1 MNNISN
7 NISTNKFETFTGAL
21 PIAPVK
27 LSGLYK
33 IFVDKNNILYFD
45 DYNGRRIK
53 IDKSNK
59 FLPQLA
65 NFLKTSTTLENKNKL
80 KYGGFRYDK
89 ELTYHCPLYLHNET
103 LPKYFQISR
112 IENKTITNSLDL
124 HKYNELILLV
134 DLKKIGLFD
143 IFEEVSNNYDYILT
157 YNLDDSNIT
166 INGFSVIEETNVK
179 KTFPILNNL
188 ANQPYLNVLN
198 NKILNT
204 FENEKIIFPRFI
216 NIEFEFQYINNIIP
230 FNNFFGFFSVGEFI
244 EKENFDDSKI
254 TVSLKEY
261 VNKIEYKQ
269 EKQLNQINDISYID
283 IISVN
288 SISRPKNKLPQLRLK
303 IDNIAPGDYIKIIH
317 PDNSIYFEYIILPID
332 IKSTL
337 RETLR
342 FISNKL
348 TNLSNNDFVFS
359 SNVNNNIVTIKTNLT
374 DSLIEEFYFDVSN
387 KFIFI
392 DDTIK
397 FCQITD
403 SDILVN
409 NNHNEN
415 LYQSVL
421 INNQFFNVI
430 KYFYFD
436 DEFFIRL
443 ENFDNSLIQDINY
456 IEIYENK
463 ISKLLRLNPIT
474 YLSYNSNLISEKQY
488 DKTKY
493 VQNLQESFDNPV
505 AIIAQEKYGKD
516 VINSNYEINKFTDNF
531 QYVGEDINGE
541 LIHKN
546 IITENQSV
554 NDINILTI
562 LFSSPGTTALL
573 TPNILNVDKQ
583 FYEYNGNLDYK
594 LLDSD
599 DIRFHWFLIK
609 SQTPKYLKN
618 TISDLRYFTN
628 KPKLTSRLIL
638 NENNLEYC
646 ETIFL
651 GVKYRLPQKYKNYQF
666 ASYLNFQD
674 ETNIE
679 LKYYF
684 EIDNENKTIY
694 LSINKYLDF
703 IDLLKGAEIENE
715 SLIDLSFFYC
725 VQEAHNTNSQSLY
738 AFKTGGILLCDDEI
752 SVMYQNQ
759 IINGWRVFDELTN
772 KWYICLKRSLFV
784 ITAPLTEL
792 FPESGTVDFYVYS
805 SVEYQGE
812 IHYYTSMVFTV
823 KEIRDLANDYLWCED
838 IEVKFFDTE
847 EFFVN
852 KYNPQV
858 INQILKVNVNSL
870 QNTFPETNNIFGNH
884 NVINTYIVD
893 SAQQQFKLINSTLPL
908 SLKKYYF
915 EIVRNNIYDE
925 ESNFSQTQEYFF
937 FPEFINSTWN
947 LTNLLNNFN
956 IDSFDNKATPYS
968 KITLFDRNQL
978 WKIIKDILK
987 FDVRFKHST
996 PKQTQN
1002 IIRDFLLAQLNEY
1015 SNIYSIEIKNPE
1027 PLNDKFVKINI
1038 IENNENAVI
1047 WKINNIPKINKI
1059 NRYNGPYLPYLKL
1072 IENEL
1077 EFQKTISSNRN
1088 DVLFNIY
1095 DKDFF
1100 GLNINATGNY
1110 SEVFGNIT
1118 SSLYTK
1124 NEEIKFNLIY
1134 PSNNLEINL
1143 INNLKNVIQI
1153 EEAIINDKN
1162 EQYISNINNN
1172 IDEYIKETYIKWL
1185 LLNVYYLDS
1194 VKNEFGQKLQFEITD
1209 FSGFLI
1215 KLKPKSFYNTRFEN
1229 VIFNFK
1235 RK

>member
-7 NISTNKFETFTGAL
+7 NISTNKFESFTGAL

-33 IFVDKNNILYFD
+33 IFINKNNILYFD
-45 DYNGRRIK
+45 DYNGRRVE

-65 NFLKTSTTLENKNKL
+65 NFLKTSTFLENKNKL

-89 ELTYHCPLYLHNET
+89 ELTYHCPLYLNNIET
-103 LPKYFQISR
+103 LPKYFQVSR
-112 IENKTITNSLDL
+112 IENKTLTNSADL
-124 HKYNELILLV
+124 HKYNELLLLV
-134 DLKKIGLFD
+134 DLKKIGLYD
-143 IFEEVSNNYDYILT
+143 IFEEITNTYDYILN

-166 INGFSVIEETNVK
+166 INGYSIIEETNVK
-179 KTFPILNNL
+179 KTFTILNNL
-188 ANQPYLNVLN
+188 SNQPYLEVLN
-198 NKILNT
+198 NKILNV
-204 FENEKIIFPRFI
+204 FENEKIIFPKFI
-216 NIEFEFQYINNIIP
+216 NIEFEFQYVNNIIP
-230 FNNFFGFFSVGEFI
+230 FNNFFGFFSIGEFI
-244 EKENFDDSKI
+244 DKQNFDTSKI

-261 VNKIEYKQ
+261 TNKIEYKQ
-269 EKQLNQINDISYID
+269 EKQLNQINDIPYID

-317 PDNSIYFEYIILPID
+317 PDNSVFFEYTILSND
-332 IKSTL
+332 IKITL

-348 TNLSNNDFVFS
+348 TNLSNNDFVFT
-359 SNVNNNIVTIKTNLT
+359 SNVKNNIITIKSNLI
-374 DSLIEEFYFDVSN
+374 DDLIEEFYFVVSN

-392 DDTIK
+392 DDRIK

-403 SDILVN
+403 SDILIN
-409 NNHNEN
+409 NQHDEN

-430 KYFYFD
+430 KYFHFD

-443 ENFDNSLIQDINY
+443 ENFDNLLIQNINY

-463 ISKLLRLNPIT
+463 ISKLLKLEPIT

-493 VQNLQESFDNPV
+493 VQNLQENFDNPI

-516 VINSNYEINKFTDNF
+516 VINSNYEINKFTDNY
-531 QYVGEDINGE
+531 QYISEDDAGE

-546 IITENQSV
+546 KIDENQSL

-573 TPNILNVDKQ
+573 TPNILNLDKQ

-609 SQTPKYLKN
+609 AQTPKYLEN
-618 TISDLRYFTN
+618 TISDLRYFTD

-638 NENNLEYC
+638 NEGNLSYC

-651 GVKYRLPQKYKNYQF
+651 GVKYRLPQKYKNYLF
-666 ASYLNFQD
+666 ATYLNFQD
-674 ETNIE
+674 ESHIE

-715 SLIDLSFFYC
+715 SLIDLSFFYS

-759 IINGWRVFDELTN
+759 IIKGWRVFDEITN

-792 FPESGTVDFYVYS
+792 FPESGNIDFYVYS
-805 SVEYQGE
+805 SVEYLGE
-812 IHYYTSMVFTV
+812 THYYTSMVFTV
-823 KEIRDLANDYLWCED
+823 KEIRDLTNDYLWCED

-858 INQILKVNVNSL
+858 INQIFKVNVNSL
-870 QNTFPETNNIFGNH
+870 QNTFPENINTIFGN
-884 NVINTYIVD
+884 NTVINTYIVD

-915 EIVRNNIYDE
+915 EIVRKNIYDE
-925 ESNFSQTQEYFF
+925 ESNFTQTQEYFI
-937 FPEFINSTWN
+937 FPEFINPTWN
-947 LTNLLNNFN
+947 LAVLLNKFN
-956 IDSFDNKATPYS
+956 IDSFDDKATPYS
-968 KITLFDRNQL
+968 KISLFDRNQL
-978 WKIIKDILK
+978 WKIIQDILK

-996 PKQTQN
+996 IKQTQN
-1002 IIRDFLLAQLNEY
+1002 IIRDFLLSQLNEY
-1015 SNIYSIEIKNPE
+1015 SNIYSIEIKNSA
-1027 PLNDKFVKINI
+1027 PLDDKFIKLNI

-1047 WKINNIPKINKI
+1047 WKMNNIHKINKI

-1072 IENEL
+1072 IDNEL
-1077 EFQKTISSNRN
+1077 EFQKTISTNRK

-1095 DKDFF
+1095 DDNFS
-1100 GLNINATGNY
+1100 GLNINATCNY
-1110 SEVFGNIT
+1110 SEVVGNIT

-1124 NEEIKFNLIY
+1124 TEEINFNLIY
-1134 PSNNLEINL
+1134 PVNNLEINL
-1143 INNLKNVIQI
+1143 IDNLKNVLLL
-1153 EEAIINDKN
+1153 EEAIINNKN

-1172 IDEYIKETYIKWL
+1172 IDTYIIETYIKWL
-1185 LLNVYYLDS
+1185 LLNVYFLDS
-1194 VKNEFGQKLQFEITD
+1194 VKNELGQKIQFEISD
-1209 FSGFLI
+1209 FLV